1 MALTIGGITY
11 PLTAQATGATLL
23 PVADPFLAV
32 ALPFWQQCIETY
44 MSSAYVAVMAN
55 QVTAAANA
63 ACVTT
68 FPIDPVAWID
78 IVTFRPPLLACYPVS
93 GNWNRLTSE
102 HDRNAML
109 YRLAYILPGVSFDQ
123 MTRVAPMLQAVINLI
138 MLVTEQQSDPSYNS
152 NQKVWTA
159 AGCTSV
165 AIGSWEIGF
174 MAPKDEVG
182 HQLPTLLSDVHVV
195 LRNEWNYTGA
205 VALTYGLIQTGV
217 GDGGTG
223 VIDDLIEGRTDI
235 PVTPG

>member
-11 PLTAQATGATLL
+11 PLAAQATGATLL
-23 PVADPFLAV
+23 PVADPFLAA
-32 ALPFWQQCIETY
+32 ALPFWQTCIDTY
-44 MSSAYVAVMAN
+44 LSSAYVAVMAN

-68 FPIDPVAWID
+68 WPVDPVPWID

-102 HDRNAML
+102 HDRDAML
-109 YRLAYILPGVSFDQ
+109 YRL
-123 MTRVAPMLQAVINLI
+123 INLI

-152 NQKVWTA
+152 GQKVWSA

-205 VALTYGLIQTGV
+205 QVFSTVEATIDAGTSQDGLLPGFTVADSNV
-217 GDGGTG
+217 
-223 VIDDLIEGRTDI
+223 